1 MSRLLSP
8 ALSRASA
15 PLCAQLCLSAAACAA
30 AAGLPVLYID
40 STGGFAASRLAQ
52 LQQLGAT
59 PPASNAAAR
68 AALEAVRAAYA
79 FDVHAALALL
89 DALLRGASAG
99 GDADADADAMADEP
113 PLRPA
118 LLILDSASAL
128 ISPLLGAE
136 GRGAPKLRCVLHPR
150 CASLLSCCRP
160 PGKPLMLSLAGAL
173 RALADEH
180 DVAVLVRPAVR
191 ALLLPLSLCAPAQM
205 TNHTVSGRDG
215 DTGSLKPA
223 LGETWKSLRACLLR
237 ACVLRVCTARV

>member
-1 MSRLLSP
+1 MLLLLSP

-30 AAGLPVLYID
+30 AAGLPVLYMD

-68 AALEAVRAAYA
+68 AALEAVRAACA

-89 DALLRGASAG
+89 DALLRGARG
-99 GDADADADAMADEP
+99 RDDVDADADTMADGADEP

-136 GRGAPKLRCVLHPR
+136 GRGAPKLRCLLHPR
-150 CASLLSCCRP
+150 CASLLSCSRP

-180 DVAVLVRPAVR
+180 DVAVLVRAALCCVR
-191 ALLLPLSLCAPAQM
+191 SLASAPSYS
-205 TNHTVSGRDG
+205 VR
-215 DTGSLKPA
+215 
-223 LGETWKSLRACLLR
+223 LLR
-237 ACVLRVCTARV
+237 